1 MATEQRNKAKL
12 FGKFLKAAIIIF
24 AVILVLAGLR
34 AYQLYTFVF
43 HENVKHDVILIIP
56 QNAGLEQVVDSLK
69 ATDALVSY
77 KAFIWVAKKK
87 KYDKL
92 VRPGRYLV
100 EKGKNNNEIINML
113 RIGKQQPVDVTFNNI
128 RFKEQ
133 FAGAVSKYIE
143 ADSLQVLGIFSD
155 TAQIRE
161 FGFTPETFIAM
172 FIPNT
177 YEVLWT
183 TSTLSFVRRMKIEY
197 DNFWNENRRAKAEQI
212 GLSPIEASVLAS
224 IVQEETNKNEEKPIV
239 AGLYLNRLKRGI
251 PLQADPTVRFAVGD
265 FTIKRILNSHL
276 ETESP
281 YNTYKYAG
289 LPPGPINF
297 PEISSIDAVLNFKK
311 TDYLYMCAKE
321 DFSGYHNFARTLAD
335 HTRNAERYRMALDT
349 SHIFK

>member
-1 MATEQRNKAKL
+1 MAIERSNKAKL

-24 AVILVLAGLR
+24 VVLLILAGLK
-34 AYQLYTFVF
+34 AYQLYEYVF
-43 HENVKHDVILIIP
+43 RENVKHDVILIIP
-56 QNAGLEQVVDSLK
+56 QNASFGQVVDSLK
-69 ATDALVSY
+69 AADALVSY
-77 KAFIWVAKKK
+77 KAFAWVAKKK
-87 KYDKL
+87 QYGKL
-92 VRPGRYLV
+92 VKAGRYFV

-133 FAGAVSKYIE
+133 FAGAVGKYIE
-143 ADSLQVLGIFSD
+143 ADSLLILGIFSD

-183 TSTLSFVRRMKIEY
+183 TTPLSFTRRMKIEY
-197 DNFWNENRRAKAEQI
+197 DNFWDINRKTKAEQI
-212 GLSPIEASVLAS
+212 GLSPIEVSVLAS

-239 AGLYLNRLKRGI
+239 AGLYLNRLKRGM

-297 PEISSIDAVLNFKK
+297 PEISSIDAVLNYQKHN
-311 TDYLYMCAKE
+311 YIYMCAKE
-321 DFSGYHNFARTLAD
+321 DFSGYHNFSRTLAE
-335 HTRNAERYRMALDT
+335 HTRNAEHYRMALD
-349 SHIFK
+349 SSKIFK